1 MRCWTLKRARITN
14 GIEGVNYKLK
24 QITWRMRRWVTETCG
39 DLHMIKHAG
48 LAHCI
53 AVGGPHWV

>member
-24 QITWRMRRWVTETCG
+24 QITWRMRRWGET
-39 DLHMIKHAG
+39 
-48 LAHCI
+48 
-53 AVGGPHWV
+53 GGQDGSDRDNNVLGWA